1 MGNVIK
7 HILHCHPAKLL
18 RTILLLV
25 AFHSLLIGL
34 ALSAQPPVLIRFAGF
49 SLDGE
54 SFFAAQGGAFHI
66 LMATAYLM
74 GVFNIEKYYFFIVFS
89 IFVKAGATLF
99 LLVYCFK
106 VDFKWIIL
114 LSGIIDFAMGLMIFL
129 ALQNYLGLQRYH
141 RHRGA
146 HG

>member
-1 MGNVIK
+1 MGNIIK

-34 ALSAQPPVLIRFAGF
+34 VLIAQPAFLIRFAGF

-66 LMATAYLM
+66 LMAVAYLM
-74 GVFNIEKYYFFIVFS
+74 GALNIEKYFSFIVFS

-114 LSGIIDFAMGLMIFL
+114 LSGILDFVMGLMIFW
-129 ALQNYLGLQRYH
+129 ALQNHLGLQRYH
-141 RHRGA
+141 RRRGA
-146 HG
+146 HE